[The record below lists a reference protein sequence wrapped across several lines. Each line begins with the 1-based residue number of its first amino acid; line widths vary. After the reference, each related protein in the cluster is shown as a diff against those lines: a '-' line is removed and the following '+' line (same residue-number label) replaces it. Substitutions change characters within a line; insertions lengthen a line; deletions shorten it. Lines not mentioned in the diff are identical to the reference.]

1 MLIPGAQALSFI
13 SPSKAT
19 QGTQFEPGATFKT
32 GQCLLS
38 GYSIGGFKAKG
49 LKVCIDG
56 DPKAPENMMVNM
68 TFIGQ
73 SASDIRR
80 MLQKLDA
87 AFGMNPS

>member
-1 MLIPGAQALSFI
+1 MKELKQNSGDTKKLSEDPI
-13 SPSKAT
+13 RVSRKN
-19 QGTQFEPGATFKT
+19 
-32 GQCLLS
+32 LS
-38 GYSIGGFKAKG
+38 S
-49 LKVCIDG
+49 LWHCIDG